1 MQTVQKPPKFVF
13 LLFFLVF
20 SQSPPLQVV
29 GSGRSIDSS
38 PHCGIFLTSLGMR
51 QDAPAGR
58 QQSVEVELY
67 AAPPLHENLSK
78 DNECDYSLSARKR
91 CVNTSRLRVL
101 PGLLLFA
108 AVAGLLVPL
117 FLCYPKQANKASG
130 LHAGA
135 DRRRLAEGSGDEA
148 SHGSDGERDTPSPD
162 FLDMCLQLGEWK
174 ASDTQP
180 GDPRASPTI
189 IEQFFSGLEANCSGG
204 FPTSAS
210 PGVSTPQ
217 QQQQLQQE
225 QQQQPQQQLQ
235 LEQQLQQQ
243 QQQQLQLQQQQQQ
256 QLQLQ
261 QQQQQQ
267 LQLQQQQ
274 QQRLQLEQQQQWQQ
288 QQQLQ
293 LQQQQQ
299 QQLQL
304 QQQQQQRLQL
314 EQQQQWQQLQ
324 QQQQLV
330 LLQQKL
336 EQLEQQQLQQLQL
349 LEQQKQYLQ
358 LEQQLQQRQLQK
370 MQQHPLQHQHHLQQ
384 VGQQLQQVEQQLQ
397 QLEQQQLQLQQQLQQ
412 LKQEQ
417 QQVLLQLQ
425 QLQQQH
431 QQPQQQPLAVGFV
444 AFQDPASTDAAAGTG
459 GAAVSALADLSAASS
474 HPSSSRASTSTAGVS
489 AQLPL
494 TGFLKHP
501 FVRYPRLRPGVKCRE
516 FCESMLSFPRIQAR
530 QHAPALHR
538 MRALLVEEE
547 LDQQQAEELL
557 LLSEQ
562 LARYCFMHMRNPV
575 GAVQPAHAAEALGR
589 RFLIYHALY
598 CASQTLNQHWQGTP
612 WWRELGAGFSSDYE
626 RQRKRYSS
634 TYNVFTAKL
643 ALDLLEA
650 IIQLKNGETLDDDV
664 VIDLKR
670 RLFCNKK
677 SPLHLR
683 GPQWNAW
690 RKDGETG

>member
-1 MQTVQKPPKFVF
+1 MQTVQKPPEFVF
-13 LLFFLVF
+13 LLIF
-20 SQSPPLQVV
+20 SCFHKVRL
-29 GSGRSIDSS
+29 
-38 PHCGIFLTSLGMR
+38 CKTFASLGMR

-67 AAPPLHENLSK
+67 AALHENLSK

-117 FLCYPKQANKASG
+117 FLCYTKQANKASG
-130 LHAGA
+130 LLAGA

-148 SHGSDGERDTPSPD
+148 SHGSDRERGTPSPD
-162 FLDMCLQLGEWK
+162 FLEMCLQLGEWK
-174 ASDTQP
+174 PSDNEP
-180 GDPRASPTI
+180 GDPRASPI
-189 IEQFFSGLEANCSGG
+189 MMEYLFSELEGNTSGG

-217 QQQQLQQE
+217 QQQK
-225 QQQQPQQQLQ
+225 PQQQLQ
-235 LEQQLQQQ
+235 QE
-243 QQQQLQLQQQQQQ
+243 
-256 QLQLQ
+256 
-261 QQQQQQ
+261 
-267 LQLQQQQ
+267 
-274 QQRLQLEQQQQWQQ
+274 
-288 QQQLQ
+288 
-293 LQQQQQ
+293 
-299 QQLQL
+299 
-304 QQQQQQRLQL
+304 
-314 EQQQQWQQLQ
+314 
-324 QQQQLV
+324 QQQLV

-349 LEQQKQYLQ
+349 LHQQKKYLK
-358 LEQQLQQRQLQK
+358 LEQQQQQRRLQK
-370 MQQHPLQHQHHLQQ
+370 MQQHPLQHP
-384 VGQQLQQVEQQLQ
+384 QQLQQLEQQLQ
-397 QLEQQQLQLQQQLQQ
+397 QLEQQLQKLEQQQHQQLQQ
-412 LKQEQ
+412 LKRLKQEQ
-417 QQVLLQLQ
+417 QQLLLQLQ

-501 FVRYPRLRPGVKCRE
+501 FVRYPRLRPGVTCRE
-516 FCESMLSFPRIQAR
+516 FCESMLNFPHIPPR
-530 QHAPALHR
+530 QHAPAMHR
-538 MRALLVEEE
+538 MRALLAEEV

-562 LARYCFMHMRNPV
+562 LARYCLVHMRNPV
-575 GAVQPAHAAEALGR
+575 DAMRPAHAAEALGR

-612 WWRELGAGFSSDYE
+612 WWREMGKGLSGDCKREKRHYFSN
-626 RQRKRYSS
+626 
-634 TYNVFTAKL
+634 YNVFSIRL
-643 ALDLLEA
+643 AVDLLGA
-650 IIQLKNGETLDDDV
+650 IKKLKNGEPLNEDV

-677 SPLHLR
+677 SPLRFR
-683 GPQWNAW
+683 GPQWDAW
-690 RKDGETG
+690 RKDDETG